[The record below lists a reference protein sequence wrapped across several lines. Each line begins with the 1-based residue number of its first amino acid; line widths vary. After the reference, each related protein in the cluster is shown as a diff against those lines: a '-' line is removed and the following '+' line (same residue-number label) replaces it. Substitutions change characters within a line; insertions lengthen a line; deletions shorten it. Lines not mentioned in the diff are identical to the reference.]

1 MMWCTISSILISC
14 NHVFHLRLFLVTDY
28 FCTLSIKIMYISLK
42 MVTNVIKVVVFLL
55 LAILSFISLYILMKK
70 MNVINVLGCYF
81 LSNILIT
88 NTGVIINL
96 NLQLTKQDPHS
107 QLIFWTQKIPELSL
121 KPALLLWFIYM
132 LFSKRTFFSKLL
144 QFFICLTALI
154 SIEKYFVFIG
164 YLEWVNWNVFYSSLR
179 YSLIIL
185 LLAIY
190 SFYLKKLIYRDKE
203 VYTT

>member
-1 MMWCTISSILISC
+1 MYKILYILIKKVT
-14 NHVFHLRLFLVTDY
+14 NIKTLWLFL
-28 FCTLSIKIMYISLK
+28 I
-42 MVTNVIKVVVFLL
+42 
-55 LAILSFISLYILMKK
+55 LAIFSMLSLYILMKK

-96 NLQLTKQDPHS
+96 NLKLTKQDPSS

-121 KPALLLWFIYM
+121 KPALLLWLIYIF
-132 LFSKRTFFSKLL
+132 FSKRSIFSKLIYL
-144 QFFICLTALI
+144 FIVLTGLI
-154 SIEKYFVFIG
+154 SIEIYFVQIG
-164 YLEWVNWNVFYSSLR
+164 YLEWVNWNVFYGYLR

-190 SFYLKKLIYRDKE
+190 SFYLEKLINRDKE
-203 VYTT
+203 VKTR